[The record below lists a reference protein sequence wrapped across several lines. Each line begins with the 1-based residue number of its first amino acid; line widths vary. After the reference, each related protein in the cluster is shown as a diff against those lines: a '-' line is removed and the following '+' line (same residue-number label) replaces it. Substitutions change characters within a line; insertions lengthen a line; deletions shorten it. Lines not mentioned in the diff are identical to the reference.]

1 MPSMLRKSRKETCME
16 KVTNPDTLHMTI
28 QSEVGVAAALEA
40 RRFAEKY
47 GRDYLT
53 CEDLVEILGLGMNNV
68 RNIINSEDFPVIEV
82 GNRKVISVIAF
93 AYWQVKKAA

>member
-1 MPSMLRKSRKETCME
+1 
-16 KVTNPDTLHMTI
+16 MTYEQGNI
-28 QSEVGVAAALEA
+28 PVQSELGVAAALEA
-40 RRFAEKY
+40 RRLSGKY

-68 RNIINSEDFPVIEV
+68 RNMINGEDFPVITV

-93 AYWQVKKAA
+93 AFWQVKKAA

>member
-1 MPSMLRKSRKETCME
+1 VTRENENIPVKSE
-16 KVTNPDTLHMTI
+16 L
-28 QSEVGVAAALEA
+28 GVAAALEA
-40 RRFAEKY
+40 RRLAEKY

-68 RNIINSEDFPVIEV
+68 RHMINGEDFPVIEV

-93 AYWQVKKAA
+93 AFWQVKKAA